1 MLHGGRGKGGVQLT
15 PYYDRDGITI
25 YCGDCLDVMPKLE
38 PEFDAIIAD
47 LPYGTTACS
56 WDSVI
61 PLDVLWVEYKRLIK
75 TRGAVVLTGSQPFTS
90 KLVMSNL
97 EWFKYEWVWNKVNVT
112 GFLDVKKRP
121 MKKHENVMVFCQGQ
135 STYHPQMSGKATKPF
150 GKMRSGTNKYQIYSG
165 KCGSK
170 FSQGVGYPQSIIKFQ
185 RPTNMSGEDYGLH
198 PTQKPVA
205 LMSYLIRTY
214 TNPGEIVLDNTM
226 GSGTTL
232 VAAQQE
238 GRWAIGIELSED
250 YCQIAVERLRQR
262 SLFAVEVANGT
273 NARQ

>member
-1 MLHGGRGKGGVQLT
+1 VLHGSGGKGGVQLT

-25 YCGDCLDVMPKLE
+25 YCGDCLEVMPTLE

-61 PLDVLWVEYKRLIK
+61 PLDKLWVEYKRLIK

-97 EWFKYEWVWNKVNVT
+97 EWLRWEDVWDKKITT
-112 GFLDVKKRP
+112 GFLDANRRP
-121 MKKHENVMVFCQGQ
+121 LRRHENVIIFASGMP
-135 STYHPQMSGKATKPF
+135 TYNPQMTNGKPYSKPPPKRGFDGYGDCKLLPPVNKSGK
-150 GKMRSGTNKYQIYSG
+150 R
-165 KCGSK
+165 
-170 FSQGVGYPQSIIKFQ
+170 YPTSIIEI
-185 RPTNMSGEDYGLH
+185 TNANRREKQH
-198 PTQKPVA
+198 PTQKPVD
-205 LMSYLIRTY
+205 LMAYLIRTY

-232 VAAQQE
+232 VAAQQQD
-238 GRWAIGIELSED
+238 RRAIGIELSED